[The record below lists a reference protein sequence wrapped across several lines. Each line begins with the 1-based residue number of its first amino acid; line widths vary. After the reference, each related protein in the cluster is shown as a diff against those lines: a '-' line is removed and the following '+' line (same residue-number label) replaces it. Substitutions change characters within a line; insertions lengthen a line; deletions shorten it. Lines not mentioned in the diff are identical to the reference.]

1 MSNRIL
7 FVYINPFKSYPIIY
21 EYCTGLQKLG
31 YEVHYIGL
39 AESNEQFISEEGVK
53 VFHFNKNEIHSKWQF
68 ALMVKRTI
76 INIRPELVHI
86 FHFRWCFLIP
96 LLSFFSPKF
105 LLDVRTVH
113 VANAAGKYTA
123 TAPLKNGITWF
134 ESQFFRHAIALS
146 PAIRKILLPSYKK
159 IPVVPLGANLQKF
172 NPPGKAAKRA
182 ATRSRLGFTD
192 REIVFIYTGTLNPAR
207 KIDVSIRA
215 FALVSKKN
223 EAVRL
228 IIAGDD
234 KDNSATLGRLKDL
247 ANELELSGKILF
259 TGFLAYDA
267 LVEYSLAADIGLCY
281 IPQTPFYD
289 HQPPTK
295 LFEYM
300 AAGLVVIATG
310 TSANREIVVDGVNGY
325 ICNDSKNEL
334 ADCMEKSALEF
345 HSRSGELTG
354 KAHETIKNYS
364 WDYIVESHL
373 NRYYKTYL

>member
-7 FVYINPFKSYPIIY
+7 FVYINPFKSYPIIF
-21 EYCTGLQKLG
+21 EYCIGLQKLG

-68 ALMVKRTI
+68 ALMVQRTI
-76 INIRPELVHI
+76 ADIQPDLVHI

-96 LLSFFSPKF
+96 LVSLFSPKF

-172 NPPGKAAKRA
+172 NPHGKAAIRA
-182 ATRSRLGFTD
+182 TTRSKLGFTD
-192 REIVFIYTGTLNPAR
+192 REIVFIYAGTLNPAR
-207 KIDVSIRA
+207 KIDVSIQA

-247 ANELELSGKILF
+247 SNELGLSEKILF
-259 TGFLAYDA
+259 TGFLAYDV
-267 LVEYSLAADIGLCY
+267 LIEYSLAADIGLCY

-310 TSANREIVVDGVNGY
+310 TSANREIVADGVNGY
-325 ICNDSKNEL
+325 ICNDGKKEL
-334 ADCMEKSALEF
+334 ADCMQKAALEF
-345 HSRSGELTG
+345 RSRSIELTR
-354 KAHETIKNYS
+354 KAYESIKNYS
-364 WDYIVESHL
+364 WDYIVSNHL